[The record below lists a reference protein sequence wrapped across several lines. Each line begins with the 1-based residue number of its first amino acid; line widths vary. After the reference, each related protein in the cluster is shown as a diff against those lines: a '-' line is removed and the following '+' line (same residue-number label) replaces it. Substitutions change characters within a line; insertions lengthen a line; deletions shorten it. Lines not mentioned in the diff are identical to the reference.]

1 MLGEAQEIN
10 QRGNDDHAP
19 AYAENAGSDTG
30 AESYQDEQDGGV
42 AYGDICKIKCNS
54 NHGDT

>member
-1 MLGEAQEIN
+1 MPKTPEVT
-10 QRGNDDHAP
+10 P
-19 AYAENAGSDTG
+19 A